1 MSATLNRAC
10 DVNDFWTASIWILHI
25 LKLGM
30 NEIFKPNPHITLSI
44 MSELL
49 SFITN
54 ANVNVLF
61 DLNSAEELRLSSLL
75 LFALNW
81 KLNRDDD
88 PKKCLGAPFTI
99 LMRFHRLSIRKDTTT
114 QSEWRR
120 SKNKQSNEL
129 NSNRSFHCHL
139 SSRKKEEEKN

>member
-1 MSATLNRAC
+1 
-10 DVNDFWTASIWILHI
+10 
-25 LKLGM
+25 M

-44 MSELL
+44 LSELH

-61 DLNSAEELRLSSLL
+61 DLNSAEELRLSFLL

-88 PKKCLGAPFTI
+88 PKKCLRAPSTL

-129 NSNRSFHCHL
+129 NSNRSEAKL
-139 SSRKKEEEKN
+139 SLPLVEKKKEEEKN